1 MTLTRLSN
9 TAIPHRLIED
19 DVHDG
24 YYLPKGT
31 IVIANV
37 WQMLHDPETYPDPLS
52 FNPDRFLAYPGH
64 EPETDPRTM
73 VFGFGRRWVLDPV
86 FV

>member
-1 MTLTRLSN
+1 MPGAPTDDIRACR
-9 TAIPHRLIED
+9 AIARSKEH
-19 DVHDG
+19 
-24 YYLPKGT
+24 Y
-31 IVIANV
+31 A
-37 WQMLHDPETYPDPLS
+37 DPDH
-52 FNPDRFLAYPGH
+52 FNPERFLKTATH